1 MEKHKRKVIA
11 EWTVPKDGSEPY
23 VERGGDVFTKSQI
36 IELIESYGFPEVY
49 AEYLAE
55 RGMFDFFLYLMKRV
69 YHSTVIPRLKENGRN
84 EWVIP
89 KDGEAPYM
97 IIQGKKF
104 TYMKM
109 IENLSRMGFRMQLAI
124 EEVENGR
131 YEEAVYEQYERLC
144 VDPIGSYR
152 KAMAALY

>member
-1 MEKHKRKVIA
+1 MEKRKTKVIA
-11 EWTVPKDGSEPY
+11 EWIVPRDGSEPY
-23 VERGGDVFTKSQI
+23 VERDGKIYTKSQI
-36 IELIESYGFPEVY
+36 IELIESYGFPKVH

-55 RGMFDFFLYLMKRV
+55 RGMFDFFLYLWKRI
-69 YHSTVIPRLKENGRN
+69 YQAAVINRLKENGKN

-97 IIQGKKF
+97 IVQGKKF
-104 TYMKM
+104 SYMKM
-109 IENLSRMGFRMQLAI
+109 IENLSQMGFRMQLAI